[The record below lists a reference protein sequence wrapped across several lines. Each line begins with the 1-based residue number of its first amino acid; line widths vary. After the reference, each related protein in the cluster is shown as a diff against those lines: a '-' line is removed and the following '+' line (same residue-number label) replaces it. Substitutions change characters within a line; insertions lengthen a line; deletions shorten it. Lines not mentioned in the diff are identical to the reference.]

1 MVITKDECWAMALQ
15 RQQLGSEVQ
24 RLRAAQRHLELEEVE
39 VEEQVERLRAAD
51 LEATSLEVHTEVQ
64 EVKQLVAGET
74 LELQAA
80 WRTQEARVVERRAAE
95 EALAEAQRYDAR
107 RAGWEVYKV
116 GGQAQRGAGGVPRER

>member
-51 LEATSLEVHTEVQ
+51 LDATGLEVHTEVQ

-80 WRTQEARVVERRAAE
+80 WRSQEARVVERRAAE

-107 RAGWEVYKV
+107 RGGWEVCKV
-116 GGQAQRGAGGVPRER
+116 GGQAQQGAGGVPRER